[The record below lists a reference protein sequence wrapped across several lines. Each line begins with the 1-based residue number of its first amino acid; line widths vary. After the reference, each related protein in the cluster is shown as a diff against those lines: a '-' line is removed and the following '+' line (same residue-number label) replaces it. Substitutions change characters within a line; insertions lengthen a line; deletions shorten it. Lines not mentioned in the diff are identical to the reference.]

1 MKLRAK
7 RSKTQGK
14 RTKLG
19 LCRFLYEVFRTNE
32 LLPRKEKLTN
42 TKIVAMVLEEF
53 PDQERLHRGL
63 REGGKMSINDYRRRY
78 NSGTLLKGILP
89 PRISY
94 RYNKDGLPVD
104 FRGGLKLL
112 TLADQKRIA
121 DKFQARWVRLGRSS
135 RTLDESIPE

>member
-1 MKLRAK
+1 
-7 RSKTQGK
+7 
-14 RTKLG
+14 
-19 LCRFLYEVFRTNE
+19 
-32 LLPRKEKLTN
+32 
-42 TKIVAMVLEEF
+42 
-53 PDQERLHRGL
+53 
-63 REGGKMSINDYRRRY
+63 MSINDYRRRY

-121 DKFQARWVRLGRSS
+121 DKFQARWARLGRSS